1 MNFSKFHPRVLF
13 FNQLG
18 ESKDIQAMLN
28 LLEYNTKR
36 DLVKLN
42 PEKTEVINVSKALQ
56 THPKK
61 SQSLFNIYFPVF
73 LVSYSKVLN

>member
-1 MNFSKFHPRVLF
+1 MLGFPAHIDNVGQRMYSRFSVEPL
-13 FNQLG
+13 
-18 ESKDIQAMLN
+18 D

-61 SQSLFNIYFPVF
+61 YVLGDQEINRVQSIKHP
-73 LVSYSKVLN
+73 